1 MDRTNHYER
10 AFEAYLQEQRL
21 CYVAVDESRRAPLD
35 EGRIKSL
42 DFVVCGANG
51 ARLLIDIKGRR
62 YPGGKPGHE
71 RRVWECW
78 STREDVAG
86 LLRWGQQFGPAY
98 QGLLVFTYRL
108 SPEVL
113 LPEDTPDLWSWR
125 DNRYLFRAVA
135 IADYQRSMRVRSPKW
150 GTVTLPQTVFRGLV
164 RPLHH
169 FTHGLLEIG
178 SEGPALRSLGSG
190 CETPAIGYLEDQDNF
205 EHLTLDFAQL
215 AADAVST
222 KS

>member
-62 YPGGKPGHE
+62 YPGGKPGRE

-150 GTVTLPQTVFRGLV
+150 GTVTLPQTVFRRLV

-178 SEGPALRSLGSG
+178 GEGPALRNPSSACGSS
-190 CETPAIGYLEDQDNF
+190 AIGYLEDQDNF
-205 EHLTLDFAQL
+205 EHLTLDFVQL